1 MTNFYITF
9 GSEHT
14 MGGVSLRDRYVLVQA
29 EDELAARLKIVASR
43 YGRALV
49 VDLFQGRI
57 PCRDGRIRPDLVRDD
72 PITGGN
78 PMARNLSQF
87 VNQAIWRLIE
97 DLDDDEKYAEGVEGA
112 TVVERITKAVIREL
126 PDDLKR

>member
-1 MTNFYITF
+1 
-9 GSEHT
+9 
-14 MGGVSLRDRYVLVQA
+14 
-29 EDELAARLKIVASR
+29 
-43 YGRALV
+43 
-49 VDLFQGRI
+49 
-57 PCRDGRIRPDLVRDD
+57 
-72 PITGGN
+72 
-78 PMARNLSQF
+78 MARNLSQF